1 MGFLQSEAMLKV
13 WKRFHVVMAVAA
25 VLALG
30 VSAGVAAQTEKA
42 SSASTAKKT
51 PAKGKST
58 SAAKSSGKSS
68 TSKSK
73 SAASSKGTKGKTSSK
88 RHHVVSKP
96 TARSIKLTSAF
107 HASEQL
113 RPMAQQLATTRSAA
127 AYGGVESY
135 ARQHPG
141 EGAATAYLALGHAY
155 MLDRRY
161 SDAVGMYR
169 QAGVSGQ
176 ALDDYADYLGAQ
188 AALQAGRGTDAYALL
203 DHFAERHPDSIFV
216 ANAPILLANAYIQQN
231 NPEGALKVLQPL
243 EDTAQASHGDFRY
256 ALGRAYQMAGDVGH
270 AAPVY
275 RSLYADLPL
284 SFEAGQARGQLQAM
298 GVPLT
303 AEERKAHADQLFNAK
318 RYAEAGEEYHAI
330 ERDGLGLSA
339 ADHDALLIYAAVCDM
354 KMKRISRREVEKLP
368 ETSDDSAALKLY
380 MLAEI
385 SRNEND
391 QAGHDALIDQMVKR
405 FPKSRWLEEALYS
418 GGNMYLLKHDA
429 QQATYHYS
437 LLVQMFPSSTY
448 AASAHWRAAWMNY
461 RIRNY
466 SEAARLMDEQIKGYP
481 AGIEVPSALYWRGRI
496 YEDEENNFA
505 QAVNYYRVLS
515 ASYVNY
521 YYGELARKRL
531 SVLNAQVAA
540 PVAPAAV
547 LSSVRKLEVPELTG
561 ELPENDPHLIKARL
575 LANAAL
581 NEYIG
586 PEIQASPTSAEWGA
600 LGQAEIYASYG
611 EYTRALQSMKRSGI
625 SFFALPMDQVP
636 DVYWRLLFPQPYWS
650 ELVANSGENGLDPY
664 LVASLIRQESE
675 FNAGAVSRANAY
687 GLMQLLPS
695 VGKSLAKKQKMKGF
709 TTAQLLNPSVNL
721 RLGTINLR
729 QVLDRFG
736 GQQEYALAAYN
747 AGDTPVRQW
756 MSSEDYKDI
765 AEYVESI
772 PYTETREYVQAILR
786 NRQMYRA
793 LYPPR

>member
-1 MGFLQSEAMLKV
+1 MGFLQSEAILKG
-13 WKRFHVVMAVAA
+13 WTRFQVAIAVGA

-30 VSAGVAAQTEKA
+30 GTADVTAQTEKTS
-42 SSASTAKKT
+42 SSAAAKKHPVKGKAT
-51 PAKGKST
+51 SATKSTGKST
-58 SAAKSSGKSS
+58 S
-68 TSKSK
+68 SKSK
-73 SAASSKGTKGKTSSK
+73 TAATSKGTKKTVGK
-88 RHHVVSKP
+88 RHSVVSKP

-107 HASEQL
+107 RASEQL

-127 AYGGVESY
+127 AYSGVESY

-161 SDAVGMYR
+161 SDATNMYR
-169 QAGVSGQ
+169 QAAASGA

-231 NPEGALKVLQPL
+231 NPQGALKVLQPL
-243 EDTAQASHGDFRY
+243 ADTAQASHGDFRY

-270 AAPVY
+270 AAPVF
-275 RSLYADLPL
+275 RKLYADLPL
-284 SFEAGQARGQLQAM
+284 SFEAGQARAQLQAM

-303 AEERKAHADQLFNAK
+303 AEERKSHADQLFNAK

-354 KMKRISRREVEKLP
+354 KMKRISRKDVEKLP
-368 ETSDDSAALKLY
+368 DTFDDSAALKLY

-437 LLVQMFPSSTY
+437 LLVQMFPASTY

-466 SEAARLMDEQIKGYP
+466 TEAARLMDEQIKGYP
-481 AGIEVPSALYWRGRI
+481 TGIEVPSALYWRGRI
-496 YEDEENNFA
+496 YEDEEHNFA
-505 QAVNYYRVLS
+505 QAANYYRALS

-540 PVAPAAV
+540 PVAPAAA
-547 LSSVRKLEVPELTG
+547 LSSVRTPVVPELTG

-636 DVYWRLLFPQPYWS
+636 DIYWRLLFPQPYWS

-695 VGKSLAKKQKMKGF
+695 VGKSVAKKQKMKGF

-756 MSSEDYKDI
+756 MSSGDYKDI

-786 NRQMYRA
+786 NRQMYKA
-793 LYPPR
+793 LYPAR